1 MGDVARWFAERAYAI
16 ESAGPAVGLGSTEN
30 RLAGC
35 VPGNDTPPR
44 RGTTI
49 DALKFSIVAVSGD
62 QPIAERTEC
71 QHVVVRYM
79 GTKRHMADH
88 VRDAIGAL
96 TQEGRV
102 VDLFSGMGSVAESLR
117 DTASVVTN
125 DALSFTAAL
134 SRARFTALRR
144 LADSS
149 ATAARLRPAYLARLH
164 ELEQKYSEQLA
175 SERLALAGNRA
186 DLMDYMQRAQHV
198 GNSAGHRRAARA
210 AAMASTNEHYELA
223 SLYFSAGYLSLHQA
237 IEVDSIRSAID
248 GDTYLGDRDWML
260 GSWITGTSVLVN
272 APGHTAQFL
281 RPNSV
286 SAHIRIA
293 RTWARSVWDEFVNA
307 LDTVA
312 LVGTEEWRS
321 KNSVFVGDAL
331 ELISTGQLHGI
342 GTIYADPPYTK
353 DQYSRYYHVYETLY
367 RYDYP
372 DSSGAGRNRSDR
384 FTTGFSLKSAVVA
397 SFHDLCRNVARMR
410 VPLVVSYP
418 SSGLL
423 AELDLTVADVASEY
437 FDDVETLSFTANH
450 STMGGS
456 TGTSK
461 KTATENL
468 YVCRI

>member
-1 MGDVARWFAERAYAI
+1 M
-16 ESAGPAVGLGSTEN
+16 
-30 RLAGC
+30 
-35 VPGNDTPPR
+35 
-44 RGTTI
+44 
-49 DALKFSIVAVSGD
+49 
-62 QPIAERTEC
+62 
-71 QHVVVRYM
+71 VVRYM

-88 VRDAIGAL
+88 VRDAIGEL
-96 TQEGRV
+96 THEGRV

-125 DALSFTAAL
+125 DALSFTATL
-134 SRARFTALRR
+134 SRARFTARQR
-144 LADSS
+144 GASPS
-149 ATAARLRPAYLARLH
+149 ATAARLRPAFDARLH
-164 ELEQKYSEQLA
+164 ELKQKYSEQLA
-175 SERLALAGNRA
+175 SEELALAGTRP
-186 DLMDYMQRAQHV
+186 DLVEYMQRALHV
-198 GNSAGHRRAARA
+198 GNSAVHRRAARA
-210 AAMASTNEHYELA
+210 AAVASTSAHYELA

-248 GDTYLGDRDWML
+248 CDTYIGDRDWLL
-260 GSWITGTSVLVN
+260 GAWIAATSVLVN

-281 RPNSV
+281 RPNSA
-286 SAHIRIA
+286 SAHTRIA
-293 RTWARSVWDEFVNA
+293 RTWARSVWDEFVTA

-331 ELISTGQLHGI
+331 ELVSTGQLREI

-423 AELDLTVADVASEY
+423 ADFDLTVEDIASEY
-437 FDDVETLSFTANH
+437 FADVETLSFEALH

-468 YVCRI
+468 YVCRT